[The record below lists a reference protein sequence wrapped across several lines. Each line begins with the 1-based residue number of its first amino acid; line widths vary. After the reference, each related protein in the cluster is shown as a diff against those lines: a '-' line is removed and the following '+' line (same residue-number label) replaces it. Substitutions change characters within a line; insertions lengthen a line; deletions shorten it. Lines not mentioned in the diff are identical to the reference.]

1 MLFELLVLLKEM
13 LDLVFIALEDLAA
26 LIIERFLD
34 VVQLVRIVCAHLVEL
49 EFHRGDQQ
57 IDVIV
62 LLLQGVNVLVILSL
76 KLLHEL
82 ADEVLLLPDDS
93 QTSILLLINI
103 L

>member
-1 MLFELLVLLKEM
+1 MLFELLVLLKKV

-26 LIIERFLD
+26 LIVERFLD

-62 LLLQGVNVLVILSL
+62 LLLQGVNILVILSL

-93 QTSILLLINI
+93 QTSILLLINV